1 MKLYAYHGLYYYFN
15 DEALVKA
22 GFLSSFSDQEKNTIY
37 SDPNFGLN
45 NVGGLYYW
53 FKAAQNSTDSLSM
66 YYRKAIM
73 VYFTS
78 KNVKMSQAQLDNML
92 GPKSIITMI
101 IQTEDETA
109 KIAYQNTDTD
119 TLSSIQWV
127 SREYVSNPAFA
138 LLDGVP
144 PVVNLKD
151 LDPANILFIN
161 EYDYFVKEVLK
172 ATDLT
177 PFTYF

>member
-1 MKLYAYHGLYYYFN
+1 MNSKQEYYKAFSALLSVRKQFVDQVSMKLYAYHGLYYYFN

-78 KNVKMSQAQLDNML
+78 KNVKMS
-92 GPKSIITMI
+92 
-101 IQTEDETA
+101 
-109 KIAYQNTDTD
+109 
-119 TLSSIQWV
+119 
-127 SREYVSNPAFA
+127 
-138 LLDGVP
+138 
-144 PVVNLKD
+144 
-151 LDPANILFIN
+151 
-161 EYDYFVKEVLK
+161 
-172 ATDLT
+172 
-177 PFTYF
+177 